1 MAMTFDLSANMAVWL
16 GNTAKRLA
24 AGIAS
29 EGTGLPAAIL
39 LSAKDY
45 YSDVRNIT
53 PPANGGT
60 VASVAFARGKAA
72 INIDLR
78 KAFLVSSK
86 IAGKQLSSP
95 LQWYLSQRNARGRFS
110 GKIKAQISLREFSSI
125 QQNLFKRIGY
135 TQSGW
140 NAALNK
146 FQAKIPDWAKS
157 KSAAGSL
164 VVKKSKGK
172 IIAIAKNEA
181 RTIGGISDMQRR
193 IDWVSKLHKK
203 RLEKAAQE
211 KATKLL
217 REIFV

>member
-24 AGIAS
+24 AGIVT

-39 LSAKDY
+39 LSARDY

-60 VASVAFARGKAA
+60 VASVAFAKGKAA

-78 KAFLVSSK
+78 KAFSVTRKVAGSK
-86 IAGKQLSSP
+86 LTAP
-95 LQWYLSQRNARGRFS
+95 LEWYLSQRNARGRFS
-110 GKIKAQISLREFSSI
+110 GKVKAEISLREFSNI

-140 NAALNK
+140 NMALNK

-157 KSAAGSL
+157 KSAPGSL
-164 VVKKSKGK
+164 VVMKSKGK
-172 IIAIAKNEA
+172 IVAVAKNEA
-181 RTIGGISDMQRR
+181 RTIRGINDMQRR
-193 IDWVSKLHKK
+193 IDWVSKLHKR